1 MLPLSFRLINLDT
14 SLTVQESLN
23 ILVMNGIHLVVGGY
37 TCQDTDFEIAGIVS
51 APLWDSKTSTF
62 AGLLTV
68 TDYLNVVQYYN
79 KNTDRL
85 KDVEKLQL
93 SDLRGKNAHLA
104 SPFAPLTNFPL
115 GVEKHIGANPPETIS
130 TSPTG
135 QLYDALTKMLISRAR
150 RIPLISYDD
159 QTQRANV
166 TSVITQYRIL
176 KFIALNVAGTERLRK
191 PLSLLKL
198 GTYKDICR
206 CSMETPVLD
215 VIQEMVDRTIS
226 SVPVVT
232 TDNILL
238 NVFEAVDVIN
248 LLSSNDYSN
257 LSWSVGRA
265 LLERN
270 PSHPGIY
277 TCTPEDGLDTIFDT
291 IRKSRVHRLVI
302 VGEGNELKGVL
313 SLSDILHYILI
324 DGEDGTNV

>member
-1 MLPLSFRLINLDT
+1 M
-14 SLTVQESLN
+14 
-23 ILVMNGIHLVVGGY
+23 
-37 TCQDTDFEIAGIVS
+37 S

-93 SDLRGKNAHLA
+93 SDLRGKHAQLA

-115 GVEKHIGANPPETIS
+115 GVERHIGVYPPETIS

-135 QLYDALTKMLISRAR
+135 QLYDALTKMLVSRAR
-150 RIPLISYDD
+150 RIPLISFDD

-191 PLSLLKL
+191 PLSQLKL

-265 LLERN
+265 LLERS

-302 VGEGNELKGVL
+302 VGEGNELRGVL

-324 DGEDGTNV
+324 DGNDGTNA

>member
-1 MLPLSFRLINLDT
+1 
-14 SLTVQESLN
+14 
-23 ILVMNGIHLVVGGY
+23 MNGITLAHKF
-37 TCQDTDFEIAGIVS
+37 TRDTHADVEHAGIVS

-79 KNTDRL
+79 QNTDRL
-85 KDVEKLQL
+85 KDVEKLLL
-93 SDLRGKNAHLA
+93 SDLRGKDAFLA

-115 GVEKHIGANPPETIS
+115 GVEKHIGVNTPETIS

-135 QLYDALTKMLISRAR
+135 QLYNALTKMLVSRAR

-191 PLSLLKL
+191 PLSVLKL

-226 SVPVVT
+226 SVPIVT

-324 DGEDGTNV
+324 DGDDGTGSGP

>member
-1 MLPLSFRLINLDT
+1 
-14 SLTVQESLN
+14 
-23 ILVMNGIHLVVGGY
+23 MNG
-37 TCQDTDFEIAGIVS
+37 TDPAREVQNNGDADIENAGIVS

-93 SDLRGKNAHLA
+93 SDLRGKDVYLA

-115 GVEKHIGANPPETIS
+115 GVERHIGVNPPETIS

-135 QLYDALTKMLISRAR
+135 QLYNALTKMLISRAR

-176 KFIALNVAGTERLRK
+176 KFIALNVVGTERLRK

-198 GTYKDICR
+198 GTSKDICR

-215 VIQEMVDRTIS
+215 VIQEMVDRNIS

-277 TCTPEDGLDTIFDT
+277 TCTPEDGLDTIFET

-324 DGEDGTNV
+324 DGDDGTGTHP

>member
-1 MLPLSFRLINLDT
+1 ML
-14 SLTVQESLN
+14 V
-23 ILVMNGIHLVVGGY
+23 
-37 TCQDTDFEIAGIVS
+37 
-51 APLWDSKTSTF
+51 
-62 AGLLTV
+62 
-68 TDYLNVVQYYN
+68 
-79 KNTDRL
+79 
-85 KDVEKLQL
+85 
-93 SDLRGKNAHLA
+93 
-104 SPFAPLTNFPL
+104 
-115 GVEKHIGANPPETIS
+115 
-130 TSPTG
+130 
-135 QLYDALTKMLISRAR
+135 SRAR

-191 PLSLLKL
+191 PLSVLKL

-226 SVPVVT
+226 SVPIVT

-324 DGEDGTNV
+324 DGDDGTGSGP

>member
-1 MLPLSFRLINLDT
+1 
-14 SLTVQESLN
+14 VQESLN
-23 ILVMNGIHLVVGGY
+23 ILVMNGKYSSSGGHPSS
-37 TCQDTDFEIAGIVS
+37 DTDFELLGIVS

-93 SDLRGKNAHLA
+93 SDLRGKDVLLA

-115 GVEKHIGANPPETIS
+115 GVEKHIGVHPPETIS

-135 QLYDALTKMLISRAR
+135 QLYNALTKMLISRAR

-215 VIQEMVDRTIS
+215 VIQEMVDRNIS

-232 TDNILL
+232 TDGIVL

-270 PSHPGIY
+270 PTHPGIY

-324 DGEDGTNV
+324 DGDDGTNP